1 MSPIGNLTQSI
12 SSEPNSMA
20 NVTISSSHRAQ
31 ENSQLILTRCLSLI
45 RLRIR
50 AAQVRNN
57 RLAVASQQL
66 QLQPLGRGQRN
77 LILYGEDVLDLPIVG
92 LRPKLKTVV
101 CLDQFRADAYMVA
114 VAPHTSLT
122 NIGHAELPP
131 HIAQVFV
138 LALELK
144 RRGTSN
150 DLQA

>member
-20 NVTISSSHRAQ
+20 NGTISSCHRAK

-57 RLAVASQQL
+57 RMAVASQQL

-77 LILYGEDVLDLPIVG
+77 LILYGEDVLVLPIVC
-92 LRPKLKTVV
+92 LRTQLTDFV
-101 CLDQFRADAYMVA
+101 CLY
-114 VAPHTSLT
+114 PL
-122 NIGHAELPP
+122 
-131 HIAQVFV
+131 
-138 LALELK
+138 LE
-144 RRGTSN
+144 
-150 DLQA
+150 